1 MPFHFEKLTIKAQ
14 EAVARAQE
22 LAANAGNPQIEP
34 AHLLAALLRED
45 GGIVRPVLDKMG
57 ANVEQLEKIVESELK
72 HLPKTSG
79 GSPPGISGQLSRVLD
94 AAQTEADGMKDDFVS
109 TEHLLL
115 ALAGT
120 ASKSQEI
127 LHLNSITKDKVLA
140 ALRAVRGSARVTDQT
155 PEGKFQALEKYGIDL
170 VERSRQGK
178 LDPVIGRDQEIRRVI
193 QVLSRRTKNNPVLI
207 GEPGVGKTA
216 IVEGLANRI
225 VQGDVPE
232 SLKGRRVVALD
243 MGALIAGTKFRGE
256 FEERLKALI
265 KEVIDAGN
273 VVLFIDE
280 LHTVVGAGAAEGGN
294 DAANLL
300 KPALARGELRCIGAT
315 TLDEYRKYIE
325 KDPALER
332 RFQPV
337 FVGEPNVED
346 TIAILRGLKPRYEA
360 HHKGVRI
367 KDSALVAA
375 AELSNRYISDRFLPD
390 KAIDLMDEAT
400 SKLAMELQ
408 SVPTEI
414 DQVQRRLTQ
423 LELAARQL
431 EDETEEHAKER
442 LAEIKDEMTDLKK
455 KLASLREQWESEK
468 MGLGDVADVQRKID
482 EVNVR
487 YDQQTAKIK
496 EQQAAGRV
504 DETAYQKL
512 YELDVERKKL
522 QQHLEDAE
530 AKAAADGDANG
541 TGKASGTRRLLRQE
555 VGPDE
560 IAEVVSQWTGVPVS
574 RMLEKEKAKL
584 LVLEERLHQRVVGQD
599 EAVNAVAN
607 AVRRSRSGLQDPNR
621 PIGSFIFCGPTGV
634 GKTELCKALA
644 EVLFDDENAMVRIDM
659 SEYMEKHTVSR
670 LIGAPPGYVGYEEGG
685 ALTEAIRR
693 RPYAVVL
700 LDEIEK
706 AHRDV
711 FNILLQVL
719 DDGRLSDSHGHT
731 VDFTNTIIVMTSN
744 VGSQMIQ
751 EITESGGT
759 YEEMQKAVMESLQAR
774 FLPEFLNRVDEIIV
788 FRPLTRDEIRKIVDL
803 QIDRLVKLL
812 DERGYGL
819 EVTDKARN
827 EIANRGYDP
836 AMGGR
841 PLKRVIQQELQNP
854 LATELLKGVIPE
866 GSTIRIDYHGTDF
879 TFKSTGGDGP
889 PRKSGKKGDKIVSAT
904 VE

>member
-1 MPFHFEKLTIKAQ
+1 MAFRFDKLTIKAQ
-14 EAVARAQE
+14 EGLARAQE
-22 LAANAGNPQIEP
+22 LAADAGNPQIEP
-34 AHLLAALLRED
+34 MHLVASLLQEHE
-45 GGIVRPVLDKMG
+45 GIVRPVLEKIG
-57 ANVEQLEKIVESELK
+57 ANVGQLETIVQSELK
-72 HLPKTSG
+72 HLPRSSG
-79 GSPPGISGQLSRVLD
+79 GAVPGVGPQLTKVLD
-94 AAQTEADGMKDDFVS
+94 TAQAEADSMKDEFVS
-109 TEHLLL
+109 TEHLII
-115 ALAGT
+115 ALAST
-120 ASKSQEI
+120 PSKAQDT
-127 LHLNSITKDKVLA
+127 LKLVAITKDKVLS
-140 ALRAVRGSARVTDQT
+140 ALQAVRGSARVTDQN
-155 PEGKFQALEKYGIDL
+155 PEGKFQALEKYGIEL
-170 VERSRQGK
+170 TERARQGK

-216 IVEGLANRI
+216 VVEGLAQRI
-225 VQGDVPE
+225 AQGDVPE
-232 SLKGRRVVALD
+232 SLKNRRVVALD
-243 MGALIAGTKFRGE
+243 MGALLAGTKFRGE

-273 VVLFIDE
+273 VIMFIDE
-280 LHTVVGAGAAEGGN
+280 LHTVVGAGAAEGGS

-300 KPALARGELRCIGAT
+300 KPALARGELRCVGAT

-332 RFQPV
+332 RFQPI
-337 FVGEPNVED
+337 FVGEPSVED

-375 AELSNRYISDRFLPD
+375 AELANRYITDRYMPD

-400 SKLAMELQ
+400 SRLAMELQ

-431 EDETEEHAKER
+431 EDEKEQHAKER
-442 LAEIKDEMTDLKK
+442 LAEIQEEMTELRQ
-455 KLASLREQWESEK
+455 KLSSLREQWEAEK
-468 MGLGDVADVQRKID
+468 LGMGDVADVQRRLD
-482 EVNVR
+482 EARVK
-487 YDQQTAKIK
+487 YDQQTALVR

-504 DETAYQKL
+504 DEKAYQKL

-522 QQHLEDAE
+522 EKHLEDA
-530 AKAAADGDANG
+530 AVKQAAGDSKNG
-541 TGKASGTRRLLRQE
+541 NQRRLLRQE

-560 IAEVVSQWTGVPVS
+560 IAEVVSAWTGVPVT
-574 RMLEKEKAKL
+574 RMLEKERAKL

-599 EAVNAVAN
+599 EAVRAVAN

-644 EVLFDDENAMVRIDM
+644 EVLFDDPNAMVRIDM

-685 ALTEAIRR
+685 MLTEAVRR
-693 RPYAVVL
+693 RPYSVVL

-751 EITESGGT
+751 EIATEGGK
-759 YEEMQKAVMESLQAR
+759 YDEMRAAVMESLQTR
-774 FLPEFLNRVDEIIV
+774 FLPEFLNRIDEIIV
-788 FRPLTRDEIRKIVDL
+788 FKPLTREEIRQVVDI
-803 QIDRLVKLL
+803 QVERLSKLL
-812 DERGYGL
+812 DDRGFGL
-819 EVTDKARN
+819 EVTEAARN

-836 AMGGR
+836 AMGAR

-854 LATELLKGVIPE
+854 LATELLKGEFPE
-866 GSTIRIDYHGTDF
+866 DSTIRIDYDGAEF
-879 TFKSTGGDGP
+879 TFAAIGGDNGA
-889 PRKSGKKGDKIVSAT
+889 RRQRSKACGDEIVSAE
-904 VE
+904 VV

>member
-1 MPFHFEKLTIKAQ
+1 M
-14 EAVARAQE
+14 
-22 LAANAGNPQIEP
+22 
-34 AHLLAALLRED
+34 
-45 GGIVRPVLDKMG
+45 
-57 ANVEQLEKIVESELK
+57 
-72 HLPKTSG
+72 
-79 GSPPGISGQLSRVLD
+79 
-94 AAQTEADGMKDDFVS
+94 
-109 TEHLLL
+109 
-115 ALAGT
+115 
-120 ASKSQEI
+120 
-127 LHLNSITKDKVLA
+127 
-140 ALRAVRGSARVTDQT
+140 
-155 PEGKFQALEKYGIDL
+155 
-170 VERSRQGK
+170 
-178 LDPVIGRDQEIRRVI
+178 IGRDQEIRRVI

-216 IVEGLANRI
+216 IVEGLALRI

-232 SLKGRRVVALD
+232 SLKNKRVVALD
-243 MGALIAGTKFRGE
+243 MGALVAGTKFRGE

-273 VVLFIDE
+273 VILFIDE
-280 LHTVVGAGAAEGGN
+280 LHTVVGAGAAEGGS

-375 AELSNRYISDRFLPD
+375 AELSNRYITDRFLPD

-400 SKLAMELQ
+400 SRLAMELE

-414 DQVQRRLTQ
+414 DEVQRRLTQ

-431 EDETEEHAKER
+431 EEETEEHAKER
-442 LAEIKDEMTDLKK
+442 LAEIEEEMAELRK
-455 KLASLREQWESEK
+455 KLASLREQWEAEK
-468 MGLGDVADVQRKID
+468 MGVGDVADVQRRMD
-482 EVNVR
+482 EAQR
-487 YDQQTAKIK
+487 AATTSRRRRSS

-504 DETAYQKL
+504 DEAAYQKL
-512 YELDVERKKL
+512 YELDRRAEEARKTSGRSGS
-522 QQHLEDAE
+522 E
-530 AKAAADGDANG
+530 AGRRRQRRRR
-541 TGKASGTRRLLRQE
+541 ASGRRLLRQE

-560 IAEVVSQWTGVPVS
+560 IAEVVSAWTGVPVS
-574 RMLEKEKAKL
+574 RMLEKERAKL

-599 EAVNAVAN
+599 EAVEAVAN

-644 EVLFDDENAMVRIDM
+644 EVLFDDEHAMVRIDM
-659 SEYMEKHTVSR
+659 SEFMEKHTVSR

-685 ALTEAIRR
+685 KLTEAVRR
-693 RPYAVVL
+693 RPYSVVL

-719 DDGRLSDSHGHT
+719 DDGRLTDSHGHT

-751 EITESGGT
+751 EI
-759 YEEMQKAVMESLQAR
+759 VRAR
-774 FLPEFLNRVDEIIV
+774 RHVRRDAR
-788 FRPLTRDEIRKIVDL
+788 RP
-803 QIDRLVKLL
+803 
-812 DERGYGL
+812 
-819 EVTDKARN
+819 
-827 EIANRGYDP
+827 
-836 AMGGR
+836 
-841 PLKRVIQQELQNP
+841 
-854 LATELLKGVIPE
+854 
-866 GSTIRIDYHGTDF
+866 
-879 TFKSTGGDGP
+879 
-889 PRKSGKKGDKIVSAT
+889 
-904 VE
+904 